1 MLGRHIPDWASM
13 SPNPEAPRAAALDL
27 TAGDPL
33 DRLQRRV
40 GLKPSVPGRMALL
53 LAVTVL
59 PLVILAGIGGQLGP
73 LATDPVI
80 VGRLLIG
87 LPLLVLA
94 GPPVARAVRQ
104 AVEHCRATGLVAVE
118 DGDRFEAAVARAITM
133 RDSRLALLVIVVVAF
148 GVSVLASRG
157 AKLPNAGEWARAGD
171 GVSAA
176 GWWYALVSLSLF
188 DLVRL
193 RWLWR
198 ILVWWRLLFHVSRIP
213 LRLMPAHPDRAG
225 GLGFLSTAATSFAVL
240 VVGLA
245 VSASFLWRAAIQ
257 AGDATLATLKVP
269 MAGLAVTMLLLIVVP
284 LFFFL
289 PQLGR
294 AKRRAEVA
302 YGRLAARYTRRFD
315 DRWLGEGER
324 RDAELLGTP
333 DIQSLA
339 DLQGSYDVVRQM
351 RPIPIATHTVVAL
364 VLAAVLAMLPA
375 IEAEIPLKD
384 ILIKVLGA
392 LR

>member
-1 MLGRHIPDWASM
+1 
-13 SPNPEAPRAAALDL
+13 LDL
-27 TAGDPL
+27 TSGDPL
-33 DRLQRRV
+33 DRLQSRV
-40 GLKPSVPGRMALL
+40 RLKPSVPGRIALL

-59 PLVILAGIGGQLGP
+59 PLVVLAAVSGQLGP
-73 LATDPVI
+73 LVTDPVI

-118 DGDRFEAAVARAITM
+118 HGDRFEAAVARAITM
-133 RDSRLALLVIVVVAF
+133 RDSRLALAAIVVVAF
-148 GVSVLASRG
+148 GVSVLASQG
-157 AKLPNAGEWARAGD
+157 AKLPNAGAWARAGD

-176 GWWYALVSLSLF
+176 GWWYALVSLALF

-198 ILVWWRLLFHVSRIP
+198 ILVWWRLLLSLSRIP

-225 GLGFLSTAATSFAVL
+225 GLGFLSTAASSFALL
-240 VVGLA
+240 VVGLT
-245 VSASFLWRAAIQ
+245 VGASFLWRAAIQ

-284 LFFFL
+284 LLFFL

-294 AKRRAEVA
+294 AKRRAELA

-315 DRWLGEGER
+315 ARWLGEGEGEKEAER
-324 RDAELLGTP
+324 RDNELLGTA

-351 RPIPIATHTVVAL
+351 RPVPLTTATAVTL
-364 VLAAVLAMLPA
+364 VLAAALAMLPA

>member
-1 MLGRHIPDWASM
+1 MGLGEP
-13 SPNPEAPRAAALDL
+13 APPAAELEL
-27 TAGDPL
+27 LAGDPL
-33 DRLQRRV
+33 DRLQHRLRLGSPAAPGRRV
-40 GLKPSVPGRMALL
+40 VLV

-59 PLVILAGIGGQLGP
+59 PLVVLTVIDGQLSG
-73 LATDPVI
+73 LARDTLV
-80 VGRLLIG
+80 VGRLLIA

-94 GPPVARAVRQ
+94 TAPVARAVRH
-104 AVEHCRATGLVAVE
+104 AVAQCAATGLVAAE
-118 DGDRFEAAVARAITM
+118 DRSRFEAALTRAQRM
-133 RDSRLALLVIVVVAF
+133 RDSHLALAVIVVVAF
-148 GVSVLASRG
+148 GTSLLAGPG
-157 AKLPNAGEWARAGD
+157 AKLPNAGDWARSGGGAL
-171 GVSAA
+171 SAA
-176 GWWYALVSLSLF
+176 GWWYAVVSLSLF

-198 ILVWWRLLFHVSRIP
+198 ILVWWRFLFGLSRLP

-225 GLGFLSTAATSFAVL
+225 GLGFLSTAASSFALL

-245 VSASFLWRAAIQ
+245 VGASFLWRAAIQ

-269 MAGLAVTMLLLIVVP
+269 MAGLALAMVLLIVVP
-284 LFFFL
+284 LLFFL

-294 AKRRAEVA
+294 ARRRAELE
-302 YGRLAARYTRRFD
+302 YGQLAARYTRRFD
-315 DRWLGEGER
+315 AHWLGEGER
-324 RDAELLGTP
+324 HDAELLGSG

-351 RPIPIATHTVVAL
+351 RPIPLMTPTLVIL
-364 VLAAVLAMLPA
+364 VLAAALAMLPA
-375 IEAEIPLKD
+375 IEAEIPLKE

>member
-1 MLGRHIPDWASM
+1 M
-13 SPNPEAPRAAALDL
+13 
-27 TAGDPL
+27 TGDPL
-33 DRLQRRV
+33 DRLQHRV
-40 GLKPSVPGRMALL
+40 RLKPAAPGGRVVLL

-59 PLVILAGIGGQLGP
+59 PLVVLAAVGGQLGP

-133 RDSRLALLVIVVVAF
+133 RDSRLALAVIVVVAF
-148 GVSVLASRG
+148 GVSVLVSQG
-157 AKLPNAGEWARAGD
+157 AKLPNAGAWARAGD

-198 ILVWWRLLFHVSRIP
+198 ILVWWRLLLSLSRIP

-225 GLGFLSTAATSFAVL
+225 GLGFLSTAASSFALL
-240 VVGLA
+240 VVGLT

-284 LFFFL
+284 LLFFL

-294 AKRRAEVA
+294 AKRRAELA

-315 DRWLGEGER
+315 ARWLGEGEGEEEGER
-324 RDAELLGTP
+324 RDDELLGTA

-351 RPIPIATHTVVAL
+351 RPVPLTTATAVTL
-364 VLAAVLAMLPA
+364 VLAAGLAMLPA